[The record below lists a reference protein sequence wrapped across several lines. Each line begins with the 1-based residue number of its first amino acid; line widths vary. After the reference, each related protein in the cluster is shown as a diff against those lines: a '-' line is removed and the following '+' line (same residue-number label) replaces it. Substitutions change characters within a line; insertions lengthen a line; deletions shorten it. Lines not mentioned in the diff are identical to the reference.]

1 MSQGNAV
8 RKSTSWMHMEGPR
21 DMLDFLSWPGKCP
34 LHVPVLK
41 NEHGSA
47 LSTPEVS
54 SKGTFLA
61 RTNSCL
67 HIAQSNLTQS
77 RLERRGAGDTLPG
90 TIMEV
95 EFTTCLYS
103 DNGNARGHL
112 SLPLLFQGDL
122 QSDRRTKTWLFLAGA
137 LFPDVS
143 NHWQSGS
150 NHGCV
155 SRD

>member
-1 MSQGNAV
+1 MEVPSQLPKFRRRG
-8 RKSTSWMHMEGPR
+8 
-21 DMLDFLSWPGKCP
+21 LSWREPIHAFTSLEAISPNPGW
-34 LHVPVLK
+34 
-41 NEHGSA
+41 NEG
-47 LSTPEVS
+47 
-54 SKGTFLA
+54 A
-61 RTNSCL
+61 R
-67 HIAQSNLTQS
+67 
-77 RLERRGAGDTLPG
+77 GDTLPG